1 MQQNNAQNAVLFEAI
16 NLAIHLD
23 TESAVV
29 QQAAHLLGRFILSKE
44 TNVRYLG
51 LDTMAHLAARSDNL
65 SAIKK
70 HQATITQSLRDKDI
84 SVRRRG
90 LDLLYSM
97 CDTSNSK
104 AIVGELVKY
113 LVVADYTLREE
124 MVLKIAILTEK
135 FATDYEWYLDTIL
148 TLMSTAGDHVGEE
161 VWYRIVQI
169 VTNTEELQEYAAR
182 RVFEVLLKPTVHENL
197 IKVAAYIL
205 GEYGHLVADEPVRP
219 PLSRPLELVVVVVLE
234 LTSRSSRTQGRSPIE
249 QFHLLNSRQPQCA
262 NPTKALLLTTYFK
275 WLNLFP
281 EIRQELVAAFDK
293 SSRLL
298 DAELQQRACEYLA
311 IARLPDE
318 ELLQVVVD
326 EMPPFSE
333 RESAVRPQLSP
344 SSRPSY
350 SSHSG

>member
-1 MQQNNAQNAVLFEAI
+1 MLHNVLERILKNSGDQHRNVQQNNAQNAVLFEAI

-65 SAIKK
+65 DAIKK
-70 HQATITQSLRDKDI
+70 HRSTITQSLRDKDI

-97 CDTSNSK
+97 CDTTNSK
-104 AIVGELVKY
+104 AIVGELLKY

-182 RVFEVLLKPTVHENL
+182 RVFEVLLKPSVHENL
-197 IKVAAYIL
+197 VKVGAYIS
-205 GEYGHLVADEPVRP
+205 ASTATSSPTNRCVRSRAV
-219 PLSRPLELVVVVVLE
+219 PLASAGRRLTPSRPQRRAAA
-234 LTSRSSRTQGRSPIE
+234 RSSSSTSSTRAS
-249 QFHLLNSRQPQCA
+249 HSA
-262 NPTKALLLTTYFK
+262 PT
-275 WLNLFP
+275 
-281 EIRQELVAAFDK
+281 
-293 SSRLL
+293 
-298 DAELQQRACEYLA
+298 
-311 IARLPDE
+311 
-318 ELLQVVVD
+318 
-326 EMPPFSE
+326 
-333 RESAVRPQLSP
+333 RPRP
-344 SSRPSY
+344 SS
-350 SSHSG
+350 